1 MLSSRGKRSLLRRQ
15 PGALGAALCRNTALL
30 RILTRKSASHDATVG
45 PPRAVREDGEAAIP
59 AATARAP
66 AVATVVVLAALCC
79 VPAAWAD
86 SGAPP
91 TTTPTST
98 TPDAPPPD
106 PYTPPA
112 PASKPKPVARPTVVH
127 SAPVYHAPVRTYT
140 PTYTPAPAPTV
151 RVRTVQPHHPSR
163 THRAKV
169 AHRHKARVVHRHV
182 PANPKPVKVT
192 FNPFANLVAASSVL
206 DAASGSSDRDRF
218 LRLAG
223 LAFAVLAAAGLSL
236 HTLVVRTVR

>member
-1 MLSSRGKRSLLRRQ
+1 MASSRGKRSLLRRQ
-15 PGALGAALCRNTALL
+15 LGALGAALRPNTAFP
-30 RILTRKSASHDATVG
+30 RVSTRKSASHDATVG
-45 PPRAVREDGEAAIP
+45 QPRAVREGGEAAIP
-59 AATARAP
+59 ASNARAP

-79 VPAAWAD
+79 MSAARAD

-91 TTTPTST
+91 ATTPTST

-106 PYTPPA
+106 PYKPPA
-112 PASKPKPVARPTVVH
+112 PASKPKPVTRPTVVR

-140 PTYTPAPAPTV
+140 PTYRPAPASTL
-151 RVRTVQPHHPSR
+151 RVRTVQPHHTAR
-163 THRAKV
+163 THRPKV

-182 PANPKPVKVT
+182 AAKPKPVKVT
-192 FNPFANLVAASSVL
+192 FSPFANLVAASSVL
-206 DAASGSSDRDRF
+206 DAANGSSDRDRF

-236 HTLVVRTVR
+236 HTLVARTVR